1 MKAIQ
6 NQDIAGTSLQGYVET
21 TRADL
26 QAAFGEPIF
35 YEPGDKVTIEWS
47 LQFEDG
53 TIATI
58 YDWKRYE
65 DDAPELHEKMTYNI
79 GGISAEAVARV
90 KESLLELGL
99 KVTN

>member
-6 NQDIAGTSLQGYVET
+6 TQDSAGTWLQGYIET

-26 QAAFGEPIF
+26 QEAFGEPIF

-65 DDAPELHEKMTYNI
+65 DDAPELYEQMQYNI
-79 GGISAEAVARV
+79 GGTSADAVARV

-99 KVTN
+99 KAVN